1 MSGILRSWGRRCAR
15 AFWSMLISYG
25 SSWVH
30 VPVLPPEEDGPGR
43 WHPERLCP
51 EVPLTPLERF
61 LAEQLGTGPF

>member
-1 MSGILRSWGRRCAR
+1 
-15 AFWSMLISYG
+15 MLISYG

-30 VPVLPPEEDGPGR
+30 VPVLPPEEEGPGR